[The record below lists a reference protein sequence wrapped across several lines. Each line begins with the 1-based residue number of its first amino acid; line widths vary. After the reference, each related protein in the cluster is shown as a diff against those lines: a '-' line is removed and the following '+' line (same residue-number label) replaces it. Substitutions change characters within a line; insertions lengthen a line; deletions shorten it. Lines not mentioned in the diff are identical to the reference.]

1 MSTALL
7 SESAS
12 NLGNLISIGKLDPV
26 ELTELYLNAI
36 KEEPLTERIYSR
48 VTWERAR
55 IEAKASSERMK
66 SGMRKS
72 ILDGVPISW
81 KDLFDTAG
89 VVTEAGTDL
98 LKGRVPLED
107 ADVVRNASEAG
118 LICLGKTHMSELA
131 FSGLGLNPVTESPP
145 CVNDLKAVAGGS
157 SSGAATSVAFNL
169 AVSGI
174 GSDTGGSVRVPSA
187 WNDLVGLKTTA
198 GRLSLRGV
206 VPLSET
212 FDTVG
217 PLCRSVLDA
226 SLMLSA
232 LEGSKPA
239 DINGASLKGANILL
253 IENVIMDDLSSKV
266 QNSFKN
272 VIKVLKSNG
281 ANIVSKKIL
290 EVEDAMS
297 LGGSLVPTEAYGT
310 WFETIEKEPNV
321 MFSKI
326 LERFRG
332 GNLISGAE
340 YVNLWRKLRI
350 VRQKFYNKVMPYD
363 FVIMPT
369 SPILPPNMSRLLT
382 DDKYY
387 VTQNLLALRNTRLC
401 NFLGGCALTIPT
413 NIPSCG
419 VTLMSSPNNEEILL
433 RYGLV
438 IERNL
443 NNKKNLG

>member
-12 NLGNLISIGKLDPV
+12 NLGNLISIGRLDPV

-36 KEEPLTERIYSR
+36 KEEPLTERIYSK
-48 VTWERAR
+48 VTWDRAR
-55 IEAKASSERMK
+55 IEAKKSSERMK
-66 SGMRKS
+66 SGMRNS

-81 KDLFDTAG
+81 KDLFDTAD
-89 VVTEAGTDL
+89 VSTEAGTDL
-98 LKGRVPLED
+98 LKGRVPSED
-107 ADVVRNASEAG
+107 AEVVRNAAKAG

-131 FSGLGLNPVTESPP
+131 FSGLGLNPVTQSPP
-145 CVNDLKAVAGGS
+145 CVNDLDAVAGGS

-206 VPLSET
+206 VPLSES

-226 SLMLSA
+226 SLILSA
-232 LEGSKPA
+232 LEGGKLT
-239 DINGASLKGANILL
+239 DITGASLKGTNIVL
-253 IENVIMDDLSSKV
+253 IENVIMDDLSAEV
-266 QNSFKN
+266 QNSFDW
-272 VIKVLKSNG
+272 VIKVLQSKG
-281 ANIVSKKIL
+281 ANIISKTIP
-290 EVEDAMS
+290 EVEDAMY

-310 WFETIEKEPNV
+310 WFEAIEKQPNV

-332 GNLISGAE
+332 GSSLSGAE

-350 VRQKFYNKVMPYD
+350 LRQNFFNKVMNYD
-363 FVIMPT
+363 FIIMPT

-382 DDKYY
+382 DDNYY
-387 VTQNLLALRNTRLC
+387 VSQNLLALRNTRLC
-401 NFLGGCALTIPT
+401 NFLGGCALTLPT

-419 VTLMSSPNNEEILL
+419 VMLMGSPNSEERLL
-433 RYGLV
+433 RFGLE

-443 NNKKNLG
+443 NN

>member
-1 MSTALL
+1 MSTELL

-36 KEEPLTERIYSR
+36 KEEPLTERIYSI
-48 VTWERAR
+48 VTWDRAR
-55 IEAKASSERMK
+55 IEAKESSERMK

-89 VVTEAGTDL
+89 ILTEAGTDL

-107 ADVVRNASEAG
+107 AAVVRNAAEAG

-145 CVNDLKAVAGGS
+145 CVNDFKAVAGGS

-206 VPLSET
+206 VPLSES

-226 SLMLSA
+226 SL
-232 LEGSKPA
+232 
-239 DINGASLKGANILL
+239 
-253 IENVIMDDLSSKV
+253 
-266 QNSFKN
+266 
-272 VIKVLKSNG
+272 
-281 ANIVSKKIL
+281 
-290 EVEDAMS
+290 
-297 LGGSLVPTEAYGT
+297 
-310 WFETIEKEPNV
+310 
-321 MFSKI
+321 
-326 LERFRG
+326 
-332 GNLISGAE
+332 
-340 YVNLWRKLRI
+340 
-350 VRQKFYNKVMPYD
+350 
-363 FVIMPT
+363 
-369 SPILPPNMSRLLT
+369 
-382 DDKYY
+382 
-387 VTQNLLALRNTRLC
+387 
-401 NFLGGCALTIPT
+401 
-413 NIPSCG
+413 
-419 VTLMSSPNNEEILL
+419 
-433 RYGLV
+433 
-438 IERNL
+438 
-443 NNKKNLG
+443 